1 VKRIS
6 WTIIAALVATLFLPV
21 SAAQAGTTTEACV
34 SGSAILSYP
43 RPMAIDQ
50 SGNLFFV
57 DQNNFVIRKV
67 LRGSRSV
74 VNVTFDDSSVA
85 GRALKNE
92 LQSYRGGN
100 MRLGLDASGNLFIA
114 VDSGWNLV
122 NFVFKLAPSG
132 IVSVVAG
139 TGTDGYTGDGGLA
152 TAAKIHDPSGLAVD
166 DSGNIYISDNSENVI
181 RKINASDGK
190 INTVVGPGAT
200 FPELINPGSLAI
212 DSTGQLFIATGNGLI
227 LKRTVAGN
235 VSIFAGSEGSPIS
248 ARKIAVGGNG
258 TVSFLNG
265 NAIYQINS
273 STKVIT
279 KIAGDGGSDYP
290 GNSLEHR
297 LGTPHSIAVD
307 TSGNIYVSDSNQFL
321 IKKIDPLTLTISNYA
336 GVPRFVSTGYRYIPT
351 DGTKATYANYRYTHG
366 LAASSNG
373 DIYFSSSD
381 NYNTVVKASKST
393 GLITNIAGDLTG
405 NGGFTADGATAAGAK
420 LDNPGSVAI
429 DALGNVYFLDLGNN
443 RLRKIKVSDG
453 KIITIAGTGTS
464 GYSASD
470 VSAASSPITSG
481 ESDKIAVDS
490 LGNVYLTDNTNH
502 VIRKITA
509 GANPTISNIA
519 SGIAVITG
527 LSVDSVNNFLY
538 FSTESAIKKINISS
552 SSPTVT
558 SVATLTTHFV
568 RALAI
573 DPATQTLYYANE
585 SPQNT
590 RTIGKILNAS
600 TSQTTLL
607 AGPTSLVAGGGSTG
621 YVSAGAPATSVRL
634 GSQIELAFS
643 SGTSTL
649 YVGHEFNGEEGQWG
663 AGYHAINVSAGTIST
678 FAGVPLDGPAPLCV
692 EYEVVPTITAGN
704 NGAQAAAI
712 PATASSAVFSSPSI
726 LNTTLKFTST
736 SATASATVTP
746 VSSNPASSTATPFQ
760 IKGSTK
766 IVDIQVTGITGPV
779 AVCLDG
785 APTDSIFHF
794 TGGAWVE
801 LPGKSYANGQVCGV
815 TSSFSPFTAA
825 EPAVVVGGGSGGSSG
840 SDLPGLVPTFSAA
853 SSLDYRFTVK
863 VANYDSAYTYTV
875 TASPGTATIS
885 STGLVTVTNLGLDA
899 NTTVTV
905 TTTRTGYQSASASI
919 GGRSQVAAMVPS
931 DMPVVTTTATSIMCT
946 MGVYSAKPT
955 SAAFSLFVDGKHVS
969 TSFSSTGEY
978 LPDWI
983 IPWATSSTITRTASL
998 TSASWTLSD
1007 AYKGKAVTCTTLAYS
1022 KNAIGFTSSKAIT
1035 AP

>member
-1 VKRIS
+1 MKRIS

-21 SAAQAGTTTEACV
+21 NAAQAGTTTEACV

-43 RPMAIDQ
+43 RSLAIDQ
-50 SGNLFFV
+50 SGNLFFI

-85 GRALKNE
+85 GQNLKNQ
-92 LQSYRGGN
+92 LQGNGGSL
-100 MRLGLDASGNLFIA
+100 RLGIDAIGNLFIA
-114 VDSGWNLV
+114 VDYASE
-122 NFVFKLAPSG
+122 FVYKLAPSG
-132 IVSVVAG
+132 VVSAVAG
-139 TGTDGYTGDGGLA
+139 TGTGGYTGDGGLA
-152 TAAKIHDPSGLAVD
+152 TAAKINNPSGLAID
-166 DSGNIYISDNSENVI
+166 ASGNIYISDYSENVI
-181 RKINASDGK
+181 RKINVSDGK
-190 INTVVGPGAT
+190 INTVVGGSAT
-200 FPELINPGSLAI
+200 FPELINPGSLAV
-212 DSTGQLFIATGNGLI
+212 DSTGELFIATGNGLI
-227 LKRTVAGN
+227 LKRTVAGS

-248 ARKIAVGGNG
+248 AGKIGVDGNG

-273 STKVIT
+273 STKAIT
-279 KIAGDGGSDYP
+279 KIAGDGGSVYP

-297 LGTPHSIAVD
+297 LTTPHSIVVD

-321 IKKIDPLTLTISNYA
+321 IKKIDPSTLTISNYA
-336 GVPRFVSTGYRYIPT
+336 GVPRYVGTGDRYIPT
-351 DGTKATYANYRYTHG
+351 DGTKATYANYRATQG

-373 DIYFSSSD
+373 DIYFSSYD

-393 GLITNIAGDLTG
+393 GLITNIAGDLTWS
-405 NGGFTADGATAAGAK
+405 GGFTADGAIAAGAK

-470 VSAASSPITSG
+470 VSAASSPITAG
-481 ESDKIAVDS
+481 GSDKIAVDS
-490 LGNVYLTDNTNH
+490 LGNVYLTDNTNG

-538 FSTESAIKKINISS
+538 FSTASAIKKINISS
-552 SSPTVT
+552 ASPTVT
-558 SVATLTTHFV
+558 SVATLNTHFV

-573 DPATQTLYYANE
+573 DPASQTLYYANE

-600 TSQTTLL
+600 NSQTTLL
-607 AGPTSLVAGGGSTG
+607 AGPTSLVAGEGSMT
-621 YVSAGAPATSVRL
+621 YVSAGALATSVHL
-634 GSQIELAFS
+634 GSSIELAFS

-649 YVGHEFNGEEGQWG
+649 YVGHQFKGEEGQGG
-663 AGYHAINVSAGTIST
+663 AGFQAINVSAGTIST
-678 FAGVPLDGPAPLCV
+678 FAGVPLDGPAPLCA

-726 LNTTLKFTST
+726 LNTTLKFTAT
-736 SATASATVTP
+736 SATASATVSP
-746 VSSNPASSTATPFQ
+746 VSSNPASSAATPFQ

-779 AVCLDG
+779 TVCLDG

-801 LPGKSYANGQVCGV
+801 LPGKTYVDGQVCGV

-825 EPAVVVGGGSGGSSG
+825 EPVAVVGSGSGGGSGGGSG
-840 SDLPGLVPTFSAA
+840 LAGLVPTFSAA

-875 TASPGTATIS
+875 TATPGTATIN
-885 STGLVTVTNLGLDA
+885 STGLVTVTNLGVDA

-919 GGRSQVAAMVPS
+919 GGRSQVAPMVPS
-931 DMPVVTTTATSIMCT
+931 DKPVVTASATSIMCA

-955 SAAFSLFVDGKHVS
+955 SAVFSLFVDGKHVS
-969 TSFSSTGEY
+969 TNFSSTGDY

-998 TSASWTLSD
+998 TNASWAMND
-1007 AYKGKAVTCTTLAYS
+1007 AYKGKSVTCTTLAYS
-1022 KNAIGFTSSKAIT
+1022 KNAIGLTSSKAVT